1 MDNDARRRMRSGE
14 GQGVFRKGSSLL
26 KKSLSDRSGVQNKT
40 KTPKNPGQNTTKLE
54 FSTSERGQKMT
65 QRSFSTRWV
74 VFETRRA
81 RAATPEVLGLSKK
94 EDMDETLKRTRSDAE
109 G

>member
-1 MDNDARRRMRSGE
+1 
-14 GQGVFRKGSSLL
+14 
-26 KKSLSDRSGVQNKT
+26 
-40 KTPKNPGQNTTKLE
+40 
-54 FSTSERGQKMT
+54 MT

>member
-1 MDNDARRRMRSGE
+1 MDVLRTT
-14 GQGVFRKGSSLL
+14 V
-26 KKSLSDRSGVQNKT
+26 
-40 KTPKNPGQNTTKLE
+40 PK
-54 FSTSERGQKMT
+54 R
-65 QRSFSTRWV
+65 V